1 MGIRERLS
9 GNEASATAMK
19 QINPDVVAAFPIT
32 PSTEIPQYFSTFVSN
47 GQVDTEFVAVES
59 EHSAMSAC
67 IGAEAAGARAMTAT
81 SANGLSLM
89 WEMIYIA
96 SSLRLPI
103 VMSLV
108 NRAVSGPL
116 NIHNDHSDAM
126 GVRDSGWIQLFSEN
140 NQEAYDNL
148 IMAHRIAENK
158 DVLLPLMVCQDGFIT
173 SHSIENIELVEDDKV
188 KEFVGEYKPE
198 HYLLNDKEPIAVGPL
213 DLQAYLFEHK
223 RQQAEAMKNA
233 KKVIL
238 DVAKDFEKLTGR
250 KYGLFEEYRLDD
262 AEIAIVCMNSTAGTA
277 KYTIDRLRE
286 KGIKAGLLKVRVF
299 RPFPGEEIAEALKYI
314 PAPVEEFVPEETVQ
328 EVKAKAKEE
337 AVQKAEVKEPAK
349 VNPILATE
357 PATKK
362 EVKADKAEK
371 VEKVETNKKEAV
383 SPVENK
389 VGQTVALKPD
399 VKIAKEEPVLDTQY
413 VEQTRFDVK
422 PSLWQRFKNSKII
435 RTISYIMKIK
445 VVLEFPALPEGRGE
459 NR

>member
-1 MGIRERLS
+1 MSIRERLS
-9 GNEASATAMK
+9 GNEAAATAMK

-32 PSTEIPQYFSTFVSN
+32 PSTEIPQYFSSFVSN
-47 GQVDTEFVAVES
+47 GTVSTEFVAVES

-67 IGAEAAGARAMTAT
+67 IGAQAAGARAMTAT
-81 SANGLSLM
+81 SSNGLSLM

-148 IMAHRIAENK
+148 IMAHRIAEHK

-173 SHSIENIELVEDDKV
+173 SHSIENIELIEDDLV
-188 KEFVGEYKPE
+188 KKFVGTYKPE
-198 HYLLNDKEPIAVGPL
+198 HYLLNDKEPIAIGPL

-238 DVAKDFEKLTGR
+238 EVAEDFEKMTGR
-250 KYGLFEEYRLDD
+250 KYGFFEEYKLED
-262 AEIAIVCMNSTAGTA
+262 AEIAIVCMNSTAGTT
-277 KYTIDRLRE
+277 KYTVDKLRE

-299 RPFPGEEIAEALKYI
+299 RPFPAEEIAKALSHIKAIAVLDKADSLNAAGGALFEDVASGMYVANVHVPTVNYI
-314 PAPVEEFVPEETVQ
+314 YGIGGRDTKSDDIEKVYDDLSEI
-328 EVKAKAKEE
+328 VKAGKIDNPYRYLGVREE
-337 AVQKAEVKEPAK
+337 
-349 VNPILATE
+349 
-357 PATKK
+357 
-362 EVKADKAEK
+362 
-371 VEKVETNKKEAV
+371 
-383 SPVENK
+383 
-389 VGQTVALKPD
+389 
-399 VKIAKEEPVLDTQY
+399 
-413 VEQTRFDVK
+413 R
-422 PSLWQRFKNSKII
+422 
-435 RTISYIMKIK
+435 
-445 VVLEFPALPEGRGE
+445 
-459 NR
+459 

>member
-9 GNEASATAMK
+9 GNEAAAIAMK

-47 GQVDTEFVAVES
+47 GTVDTEFVAVES

-67 IGAEAAGARAMTAT
+67 VGAEAAGARAMTAT
-81 SANGLSLM
+81 SANGLSYM

-126 GVRDSGWIQLFSEN
+126 GVRDAGWIMLFSEN

-173 SHSIENIELVEDDKV
+173 SHSIENIELIEDDKV
-188 KEFVGEYKPE
+188 KEFVGTYNPE

-213 DLQAYLFEHK
+213 DVQSYLFEHK
-223 RQQAEAMKNA
+223 YQQAEAMRNA

-238 DVAKDFEKLTGR
+238 EVAKDFEKMTGR
-250 KYGLFEEYRLDD
+250 KYSFFEEYRMED
-262 AEIAIVCMNSTAGTA
+262 AEIAVVCMNSTAGTT
-277 KYTIDRLRE
+277 KTVVDELRE
-286 KGIKAGLLKVRVF
+286 KGIKAGMVKVRVF
-299 RPFPGEEIAEALKYI
+299 RPFPAEEIAEALGNL
-314 PAPVEEFVPEETVQ
+314 
-328 EVKAKAKEE
+328 KAVA
-337 AVQKAEVKEPAK
+337 
-349 VNPILATE
+349 IMD
-357 PATKK
+357 
-362 EVKADKAEK
+362 KADSLNAMGGALYED
-371 VEKVETNKKEAV
+371 VISSMYTAKKQVPAV
-383 SPVENK
+383 SYVYGIGGRDTTSNNIHEVFNYLAQVAKTGEIDNPYRY
-389 VGQTVALKPD
+389 VGLRK
-399 VKIAKEEPVLDTQY
+399 
-413 VEQTRFDVK
+413 
-422 PSLWQRFKNSKII
+422 
-435 RTISYIMKIK
+435 
-445 VVLEFPALPEGRGE
+445 
-459 NR
+459 

>member
-1 MGIRERLS
+1 MSIRERLS
-9 GNEASATAMK
+9 GNEAAATAMK

-47 GQVDTEFVAVES
+47 GSVDTEFVAVES

-126 GVRDSGWIQLFSEN
+126 GVRDSGWIMLFSEN

-148 IMAHRIAENK
+148 IMAHKIAENK

-173 SHSIENIELVEDDKV
+173 SHSIENIELIEDEKV
-188 KEFVGEYKPE
+188 KEFVGKYKPA
-198 HYLLNDKEPIAVGPL
+198 HYLLNDKEPMAIGPM

-223 RQQAEAMKNA
+223 YQQAEAMRNA

-238 DVAKDFEKLTGR
+238 EVAKEFEKMTGR
-250 KYGLFEEYRLDD
+250 KYDLFEEYRLDD
-262 AEIAIVCMNSTAGTA
+262 AEIAVVCMNSTAGTT
-277 KYTIDRLRE
+277 KDVVDSLRE
-286 KGIKAGLLKVRVF
+286 KGIKAGMLKVRVF
-299 RPFPGEEIAEALKYI
+299 RPFPAEEIAKSLSHLKAVAVLDKADSLNGAGGALFEDVVSGMYVNGNNVKALSYVYGI
-314 PAPVEEFVPEETVQ
+314 GGRDTTTKEIEQVYTDLQ
-328 EVKAKAKEE
+328 EV
-337 AVQKAEVKEPAK
+337 
-349 VNPILATE
+349 
-357 PATKK
+357 
-362 EVKADKAEK
+362 ADSRK
-371 VEKVETNKKEAV
+371 VENPYRYLGLRKE
-383 SPVENK
+383 
-389 VGQTVALKPD
+389 
-399 VKIAKEEPVLDTQY
+399 
-413 VEQTRFDVK
+413 
-422 PSLWQRFKNSKII
+422 
-435 RTISYIMKIK
+435 
-445 VVLEFPALPEGRGE
+445 
-459 NR
+459 

>member
-9 GNEASATAMK
+9 GNEAAAIAMK

-103 VMSLV
+103 VLSLV

-126 GVRDSGWIQLFSEN
+126 GVRDSGWIMLFSEN

-148 IMAHRIAENK
+148 LMANRIAEHK

-173 SHSIENIELVEDDKV
+173 SHSIENIELLEDDKV
-188 KEFVGEYKPE
+188 KAFVGEYHPE

-223 RQQAEAMKNA
+223 AQQGNAMKAA
-233 KKVIL
+233 KKVIAE
-238 DVAKDFEKLTGR
+238 VSKEFEELTGR
-250 KYGLFEEYRLDD
+250 KYEFFESYKMED
-262 AEIAIVCMNSTAGTA
+262 AERVIVCMNSTAGTTKAVVDELRA
-277 KYTIDRLRE
+277 KGE
-286 KGIKAGLLKVRVF
+286 KVGLIKVRMF
-299 RPFPGEEIAEALKYI
+299 RPFPAEEIADALKG
-314 PAPVEEFVPEETVQ
+314 
-328 EVKAKAKEE
+328 AKAV
-337 AVQKAEVKEPAK
+337 AV
-349 VNPILATE
+349 LD
-357 PATKK
+357 
-362 EVKADKAEK
+362 KADSLNGAGGALFEDVVSAMFTSNIHIPTVNYVYGIGGRDTTTKEILSVYSDLNSVVGNDK
-371 VEKVETNKKEAV
+371 VEN
-383 SPVENK
+383 PYRYL
-389 VGQTVALKPD
+389 GL
-399 VKIAKEEPVLDTQY
+399 
-413 VEQTRFDVK
+413 
-422 PSLWQRFKNSKII
+422 
-435 RTISYIMKIK
+435 
-445 VVLEFPALPEGRGE
+445 RG
-459 NR
+459 